1 MYQYIRTTLINDAVD
16 FTTKKPRWS
25 YTTDVFDLKREGKF
39 LKANVKAIYKA
50 QYTEPVLA
58 VASLDT
64 TDDIFND
71 NKLYRIAMYIRLSG
85 SQNSYYSNDM
95 VFKGKPLYIEF
106 ERVEGDSDEALAKKV
121 AYIAR
126 KYMTAVYEF
135 EIVKVEAKGTKIIIS
150 ATDEY
155 QRFTK
160 VDVEAWDS
168 NAGAQN
174 HVGTF
179 GAFVVKGSAT
189 PEGTKLN
196 LVQGREGF
204 GTYQYMLKNYRLPTA
219 ANTRWTRI
227 VQDETPILGAKY
239 NQYIIEY
246 SKERGIM
253 GAAAVGDVT
262 TSVTQHVFFVNQT
275 VSADFEAGLAKIGT
289 VTEVL
294 KPLTIQKIADVTD
307 MVQAGTAKTVTPQLA
322 TGLSSSGITIKQVTA
337 QTDADW
343 VTVTPG
349 ATNVQLT
356 GTSNDSGSPRTAK
369 VTIFVVGSN
378 GATANQD
385 ILLTQKNS
393 D

>member
-1 MYQYIRTTLINDAVD
+1 MFQYTTTNLINNAVD
-16 FTTKKPRWS
+16 LTTGKPRWN
-25 YTTDVFDLKREGKF
+25 YTTDVFNIKRVGKF

-50 QYTEPVLA
+50 SYTDPVLA

-106 ERVEGDSDEALAKKV
+106 ERIDGDSDEDLAEKV
-121 AYIAR
+121 AYIAK
-126 KYMTAVYEF
+126 KYMTSVYEF
-135 EIVKVEAKGTKIIIS
+135 EIVKIEAKGTKIIIT

-168 NAGAQN
+168 TAGAAN

-189 PEGTKLN
+189 PEGAKLN

-227 VQDETPILGAKY
+227 VQDETPIPGAKY

-246 SKERGIM
+246 QVERGIM
-253 GAAAVGDVT
+253 GADAVGDRVT
-262 TSVTQHVFFVNQT
+262 STTCHAFFVNQDVAT
-275 VSADFEAGLAKIGT
+275 DFEAGLAKIGT
-289 VTEVL
+289 VKDAL
-294 KPLTIQKIADVTD
+294 KPLTLQKIADITD

-322 TGLSSSGITIKQVTA
+322 SGLTGITIKQVTA

-356 GTSNDSGSPRTAK
+356 GTSNDSGSARTAK
-369 VTIFVVGSN
+369 VTILVTGSN
-378 GATANQD
+378 GATAKQD

-393 D
+393 